1 MAHTPFKV
9 MAVVAAS
16 ATALV
21 GCGAAEEVTGGSSG
35 DAEFSFTEITGRDV
49 ELDKAP
55 DRVILGEG
63 RSLFATGV
71 LNTDN
76 PLDKVVGI
84 GTDLKQTVPD
94 YYNALEKE
102 LPSVNEVPEIGGFT
116 KGDVTVEKLVS
127 LDPDLI
133 VLSLD
138 QYDASREA
146 GLTDKMDQAGLKY
159 AVTDFRRDPL
169 ENTPKTMDIF
179 GEIFGQEDRAEE
191 FNSDWQKTVDLVED
205 RAEKVKDKPKTFVW
219 RAAGVSDCCGSWND
233 SNISQLVNAAGGE
246 NIGDKVIP
254 GESGTITPE
263 KVLESDPD
271 MIIATGGDW
280 SEMKDDEGHPVGY
293 AAVGYGID
301 EKEAKGSIAKLPEKQ
316 AGFDKLRA
324 VKEHHLHS
332 MWHQF
337 YNSPFNYLA
346 LLQVAEW
353 IDPEA
358 YTDMDVAKQWM
369 DAQEKYSPVSGEG
382 TFFSTN

>member
-21 GCGAAEEVTGGSSG
+21 GCGAAEEVAGGSSG
-35 DAEFSFTEITGRDV
+35 DAEFSFTDITGRDV

-63 RSLFATGV
+63 RSIFATGV

-84 GTDLKQTVPD
+84 GTDLKQNVPD

-146 GLTDKMDQAGLKY
+146 GLTDKMEQAGLKY

-191 FNSDWQKTVDLVED
+191 FNADWQKTVDLVEE
-205 RAEKVKDKPKTFVW
+205 RAEKVKDKPRTFVW

-246 NIGDKVIP
+246 NIADEIIP

-263 KVLESDPD
+263 KVLEADPD

-301 EKEAKGSIAKLPEKQ
+301 EKEAKGSVAKLPGKQ

-324 VKEHHLHS
+324 VKEHHFHS

-337 YNSPFNYLA
+337 YDSPFNYLA

-353 IDPEA
+353 VDPEA
-358 YTDMDVAKQWM
+358 YADTDVAKQWM

>member
-21 GCGAAEEVTGGSSG
+21 GCGAAEEVTGGAG
-35 DAEFSFTEITGRDV
+35 GEAEFSFTDITGRDV

-71 LNTDN
+71 LNADN

-84 GTDLKQTVPD
+84 GTDLKQNVPD
-94 YYNALEKE
+94 YYNALQKE

-146 GLTDKMDQAGLKY
+146 GLTDKMEQAGLKY

-191 FNSDWQKTVDLVED
+191 FNADWQKTVDLVEE

-246 NIGDKVIP
+246 NIADEVIP
-254 GESGTITPE
+254 GESGTLTPE
-263 KVLESDPD
+263 KVLEADPD

-301 EKEAKGSIAKLPEKQ
+301 EKEAKGSVAKLPGKQ

-324 VKEHHLHS
+324 VKEHHFHS

-337 YNSPFNYLA
+337 YDSPFNYLA

-353 IDPEA
+353 VDPEA
-358 YTDMDVAKQWM
+358 YADVDVAKQWM

>member
-21 GCGAAEEVTGGSSG
+21 GCGAAEEVTGGSGG
-35 DAEFSFTEITGRDV
+35 DAEFSFTDITGRDV

-84 GTDLKQTVPD
+84 GTDLKQNVPD

-146 GLTDKMDQAGLKY
+146 GLTDKMEQAGLKY

-191 FNSDWQKTVDLVED
+191 FNADWQKTVDLVEE
-205 RAEKVKDKPKTFVW
+205 RAEKVKDKPRTFVW

-246 NIGDKVIP
+246 NIADEVIP

-263 KVLESDPD
+263 KVLEADPD

-280 SEMKDDEGHPVGY
+280 SDMKDDEGHPVGY

-301 EKEAKGSIAKLPEKQ
+301 EKEAKGSVAKLPGKQ

-324 VKEHHLHS
+324 VKEHHFHS

-337 YNSPFNYLA
+337 YDSPFNYLA

-358 YTDMDVAKQWM
+358 YADMDVAKQWT

>member
-21 GCGAAEEVTGGSSG
+21 GCGAAEEVTGGAG
-35 DAEFSFTEITGRDV
+35 GEAEFSFTDITGRDV

-63 RSLFATGV
+63 RSIFATGV
-71 LNTDN
+71 LDPDN

-84 GTDLKQTVPD
+84 GTDLKQNVPD
-94 YYNALEKE
+94 YYKALEKE
-102 LPSVNEVPEIGGFT
+102 LPSVNEVPEIGGFA

-146 GLTDKMDQAGLKY
+146 GLTDKMEQAGLKY

-191 FNSDWQKTVDLVED
+191 FNADWQKTVDLVEE
-205 RAEKVKDKPKTFVW
+205 RAEKVKDKPRTFVW

-246 NIGDKVIP
+246 NIADEVIP
-254 GESGTITPE
+254 GESGTLTPE
-263 KVLESDPD
+263 KVLEADPD

-301 EKEAKGSIAKLPEKQ
+301 EKEAKGSVAKLPGKQ

-324 VKEHHLHS
+324 VKEHHFHS

-358 YTDMDVAKQWM
+358 YADMDVAKQWM